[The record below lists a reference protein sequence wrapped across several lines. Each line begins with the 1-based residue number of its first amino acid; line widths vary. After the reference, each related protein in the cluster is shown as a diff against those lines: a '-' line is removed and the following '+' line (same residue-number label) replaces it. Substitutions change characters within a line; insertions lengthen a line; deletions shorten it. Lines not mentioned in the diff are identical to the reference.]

1 MKLLAI
7 QGQFG
12 KASDENPVLRQ
23 RPSINVDLLT
33 FNQILK
39 PVENILAQDTIYGS
53 MKTDIS
59 HHVIELRQMC
69 QDAQAG
75 HTSSDPDVN
84 KGRNRLLNTLQGILE
99 SVEKSDGSIVQI
111 DFDDLYALPELTDV
125 IRGDAN
131 IYREYMNEEHVAN
144 VLCKVA
150 SNIDAAQA
158 NLWEPLIQIK
168 DDFAQTTDSSSV
180 SLNDD
185 NYDQDISN
193 SVILSSHDD
202 ELSNDVA

>member
-39 PVENILAQDTIYGS
+39 PVENILAQDTVYGN

-75 HTSSDPDVN
+75 HTSNDPDIN

-111 DFDDLYALPELTDV
+111 DFDDLYALPDLTDV
-125 IRGDAN
+125 MRGDAN
-131 IYREYMNEEHVAN
+131 IYREYMNKEHVAN
-144 VLCKVA
+144 ALDKVA
-150 SNIDAAQA
+150 SNIEAAQK
-158 NLWEPLIQIK
+158 NLWEPLIQIQN
-168 DDFAQTTDSSSV
+168 DFSRTMDLPSV
-180 SLNDD
+180 SSNDE
-185 NYDQDISN
+185 NYDQCTSYGITPSE
-193 SVILSSHDD
+193 HDD

>member
-12 KASDENPVLRQ
+12 RASDENPVLRE
-23 RPSINVDLLT
+23 RPSINVDLVT

-39 PVENILAQDTIYGS
+39 PIDDVLSQDTVYGT

-59 HHVIELRQMC
+59 HNVRELRQMC

-75 HTSSDPDVN
+75 HTSNNPEVS
-84 KGRNRLLNTLQGILE
+84 KGRNRLLNTLQGVIE
-99 SVEKSDGSIVQI
+99 SVEKSDGSIVQV

-131 IYREYMNEEHVAN
+131 IYREYLNKEHVAN
-144 VLCKVA
+144 ALDKVA
-150 SNIDAAQA
+150 YNIDSAQE
-158 NLWEPLIQIK
+158 NLWEPLAQI
-168 DDFAQTTDSSSV
+168 TDEFSHTADSYGS

-185 NYDQDISN
+185 NYDQDILHNTAPDS
-193 SVILSSHDD
+193 DFD
-202 ELSNDVA
+202 ELSNGVA